1 MFSAKLVGSQDLDRD
16 LAINT
21 RSTGYIWSWHTKK
34 SQLRLTV
41 EPLFLGKE
49 WGRLKALSLGSTKL
63 AARRRVNGRRS
74 LKDLFPASRRRGTQT
89 DLSSPKQGNHEQN
102 DPLSRETVYTGL
114 VGSSNLAYKNFS
126 DFLYPVGKNSS
137 LTRACSI
144 PEDLLWMLT

>member
-1 MFSAKLVGSQDLDRD
+1 MFRAELVGSQDLDRD
-16 LAINT
+16 LA
-21 RSTGYIWSWHTKK
+21 

-49 WGRLKALSLGSTKL
+49 WGRLKALSLGSTSL
-63 AARRRVNGRRS
+63 AARRRVDGRRS
-74 LKDLFPASRRRGTQT
+74 PKDLFPASRRRGTQT

-102 DPLSRETVYTGL
+102 DPLSRET
-114 VGSSNLAYKNFS
+114 NFP
-126 DFLYPVGKNSS
+126 DFLYPVGMNSS